1 MDCEIKVPRGD
12 IFKILVA
19 REASPFFFLLI
30 FWELHY
36 LFGLCETLSSQRCGG
51 KGVFCRY
58 PISKAMVD
66 WLVYSLFVGSL
77 I

>member
-30 FWELHY
+30 FLGAA
-36 LFGLCETLSSQRCGG
+36 LACSGGVRLCQAR
-51 KGVFCRY
+51 GVGEREF
-58 PISKAMVD
+58 SVD
-66 WLVYSLFVGSL
+66 TQFQKQWSIG
-77 I
+77 